1 MEPGDDLPSAE
12 VLAFPDG
19 AQRLRELLKNSSA
32 ALEGGRCEAGIALSE
47 EAVALAAELG
57 DQRSEATALV
67 LLARQLGRAG
77 EHEACSQVCDQAGHA
92 LRALGDEAGLG
103 GILVVQALALNE
115 LGLAEEALDCLAVGR
130 EVAARLNDRPL
141 LFWVLNRIAVVHSGM
156 QDFTRAREFQLR
168 ALELAGG
175 LDVDARFCII
185 NNFADNSI
193 GLYRQRVSEGAGD
206 AAGSPEAAE
215 VLQEGLRYAAR
226 AVELAQ
232 HPTSGTPYRQALA
245 RDNHGMLLA
254 LSGQT
259 EAGLATI
266 LAAQRIAAQHGYQ
279 AMELAT
285 LYHSAFV
292 RLERG
297 ELAAAVEG
305 LTQALEQA
313 TAMRELPTQMEI
325 ALELSR
331 ALEQTGQFEAALLRY
346 KEHTAVERQL
356 SSKVATIRARRLDQL
371 VEVDHARLDAADARS
386 ESQLY
391 RERSRELEAEIQA
404 LGKIA
409 ADLDRQANK
418 DALTRLSNRHHI
430 ETELPHLIEAARA
443 SGRPLSLAIL
453 DIDHFKHVNDTWGHS
468 AGDEVLVAMAAVLRR
483 SSRVGDLVGRLG
495 GEEFLIALPGLGEEA
510 AVEVC
515 QRVRRSVQEHDWS
528 SIRAGLRVT
537 ISIGV
542 SALAGAD
549 AGRELIERAD
559 ERLYRAKRS
568 GRNRVEATPTELDEL
583 DEADRAAS

>member
-1 MEPGDDLPSAE
+1 MEPGDDLSSAA

-19 AQRLRELLKNSSA
+19 AQRLRELLKNSTA
-32 ALEGGRCEAGIALSE
+32 AFEGGRCEAGIELSE
-47 EAVALAAELG
+47 EAIALAAELG

-77 EHEACSQVCDQAGHA
+77 DHEACSQVCDQAGHA
-92 LRALGDEAGLG
+92 LRALGDEIGLG
-103 GILVVQALALNE
+103 EILVVHALALNE
-115 LGLAEEALDCLAVGR
+115 LGLAEEALDCLAVAR

-156 QDFTRAREFQLR
+156 QDFARAREFQLR

-193 GLYRQRVSEGAGD
+193 GLYRQLLDQGGAGPAEID
-206 AAGSPEAAE
+206 E
-215 VLQEGLRYAAR
+215 VLRDGLRYAAR
-226 AVELAQ
+226 AVELAH
-232 HPTSGTPYRQALA
+232 HPVNGTPYRQALA

-254 LSGQT
+254 LAGQT
-259 EAGLATI
+259 EAGLAAI

-279 AMELAT
+279 ALELAT

-292 RLERG
+292 LLERG
-297 ELAAAVEG
+297 DPAAAVEG
-305 LTQALEQA
+305 LARALEQA
-313 TAMRELPTQMEI
+313 TAMRELPTQLEI

-331 ALEQTGQFEAALLRY
+331 ALEATGQFEAALLRY

-356 SSKVATIRARRLDQL
+356 RSQVATVRARRLDQL

-443 SGRPLSLAIL
+443 AGRPLSLAIL

-495 GEEFLIALPGLGEEA
+495 GEEFLIALPGLAEDA

-528 SIRAGLRVT
+528 SLRAGLRVT

-542 SALAGAD
+542 SALAGGD
-549 AGRELIERAD
+549 DVRELIERAD

-568 GRNRVEATPTELDEL
+568 GRNRVEATPEETGL
-583 DEADRAAS
+583 AAS

>member
-1 MEPGDDLPSAE
+1 MELGDDRPFAE

-19 AQRLRELLKNSSA
+19 ASPDGAQRLQELLKRSAA
-32 ALEGGRCEAGIALSE
+32 ALEGGRCEAGIELAE
-47 EAVALAAELG
+47 EAGALAAELG
-57 DQRSEATALV
+57 DQRAEATGLV
-67 LLARQLGRAG
+67 LLARQLARAG
-77 EHEACSQVCDQAGHA
+77 DHEACGQVCDQAGHA
-92 LRALGDEAGLG
+92 LRALGDESGLG
-103 GILVVQALALNE
+103 EILVVHALALNE
-115 LGLAEEALDCLAVGR
+115 LGLAEEALDCLAVAR

-156 QDFTRAREFQLR
+156 QDFARAKEFQLR

-175 LDVDARFCII
+175 MDVDARFCII

-193 GLYRQRVSEGAGD
+193 GLYRQLLAEGAGP
-206 AAGSPEAAE
+206 AESGE
-215 VLQEGLRYAAR
+215 VLRDGLRYAAR
-226 AVELAQ
+226 AVELAH
-232 HPTSGTPYRQALA
+232 HPVNGTPYRQALA

-254 LSGQT
+254 LSGHS
-259 EAGLATI
+259 EAGLAAIQT
-266 LAAQRIAAQHGYQ
+266 AQRIAAQHGYQ

-292 RLERG
+292 LLERG
-297 ELAAAVEG
+297 DPAAAVEG
-305 LTQALEQA
+305 LTRALEQA

-331 ALEQTGQFEAALLRY
+331 ALERLGQFEGALLRY

-356 SSKVATIRARRLDQL
+356 RSQVATVRARRLDQL

-443 SGRPLSLAIL
+443 TGRPLSLAVL
-453 DIDHFKHVNDTWGHS
+453 DIDHFKHVNDTWGHA

-483 SSRVGDLVGRLG
+483 SSRGGDLVGRHG

-542 SALAGAD
+542 SVLAGGD
-549 AGRELIERAD
+549 DMGELIGRAD

-568 GRNRVEATPTELDEL
+568 GRNRVEATPEETG
-583 DEADRAAS
+583 RAAS